1 MSKLNPVKALEG
13 TVNTGNLTIVNT
25 GPRVTLRS
33 APGAL
38 SGAIEGAAAP
48 LILEGAKD
56 GKPTSTPVDGAA
68 WNAAREHAVSGPVLR
83 RLVDART
90 LIVAA

>member
-1 MSKLNPVKALEG
+1 MSKLNVDK
-13 TVNTGNLTIVNT
+13 LTIVNT

-33 APGAL
+33 APGGL
-38 SGAIEGAAAP
+38 SGAIEGAPAA
-48 LILEGAKD
+48 LVLEGAAE
-56 GKPTSTPVDGAA
+56 GKPGSTVVDAEA
-68 WNAAREHAVSGPVLR
+68 WKAAREHTVSGPIVR